1 MFSNETIY
9 KPFFGKKQVDSE
21 KLQAHVKRHME
32 LNRNEL
38 DDNYVSDNYGDK
50 CFRFEDAKLIGFI
63 REELQREYDSGMLNE
78 REFSILLAEYVFL

>member
-1 MFSNETIY
+1 
-9 KPFFGKKQVDSE
+9 
-21 KLQAHVKRHME
+21 ME

-50 CFRFEDAKLIGFI
+50 YFRFEDAKLIGFI